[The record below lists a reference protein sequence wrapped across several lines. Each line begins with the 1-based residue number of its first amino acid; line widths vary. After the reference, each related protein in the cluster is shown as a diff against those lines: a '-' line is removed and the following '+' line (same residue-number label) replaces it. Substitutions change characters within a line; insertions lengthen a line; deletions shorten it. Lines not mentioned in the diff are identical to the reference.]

1 MSRKISFTVESE
13 EKRAEIEEYAIAKG
27 FRNASTLARVA
38 LYQYIFR
45 YPLKNGKAVQPAQVH
60 GKSEQVCDVNNKE
73 EKT

>member
-38 LYQYIFR
+38 IYQYISR
-45 YPLKNGKAVQPAQVH
+45 YPLKNGIAVQPAQVQN
-60 GKSEQVCDVNNKE
+60 KSEKGCDYNNKE
-73 EKT
+73 E